1 MTLLISPLFHP
12 TTTILI
18 DDNETFLKGLSLELD
33 DDAIYHTFS
42 NPKEALVYCTENADI
57 TPIDD
62 SYLVADTES
71 PDPSEQNVTLH
82 TTELKTALLKPE
94 RFDVISVIVVDFS
107 MPQLTGVEFIDQLRT
122 QVKNKFA
129 KIIMVTGEADHSLA
143 VKLFNDKK
151 IDKFF
156 LKNEV
161 NLMSKVCVAINEMQQ
176 AYFLDLCTTLF
187 SSIVEKT
194 TPILN
199 DAAFANVFAKIKT
212 DLNIVEHYLCENTGS
227 FILVDKEG
235 ALTVLAVR
243 TQEDLAMYAD
253 LAEDQKVPAELVKR
267 ILHGSLLPFFGTFEK
282 FIASRRDD
290 WVVNTHLGKKV
301 PGREGYYYSVIESRK
316 VPTLPGAE
324 HIASFANY
332 MQEANA

>member
-1 MTLLISPLFHP
+1 MSLLISPLFHP

-18 DDNETFLKGLSLELD
+18 DDNEAFLEGLGLSLN

-42 NPKEALVYCTENADI
+42 NPKQALAYCTENATI

-62 SYLVADTES
+62 SYLMADTES
-71 PDPSEQNVTLH
+71 PDSSAQNVTLN
-82 TTELKTALLKPE
+82 TKELKTALLRPE

-107 MPQLTGVEFIDQLRT
+107 MPQLTGVEFIDQLRA

-143 VKLFNDKK
+143 VRLFNDKK

-156 LKNEV
+156 LKNEDNLEEKV
-161 NLMSKVCVAINEMQQ
+161 NASINEMQN
-176 AYFLDLCTTLF
+176 AYFLDLCSTLF

-199 DAAFANVFAKIKT
+199 DADFANVFAKVKA

-227 FILVDKEG
+227 FILVDKDG
-235 ALTVLAVR
+235 VMTVLVVR
-243 TQEDLAMYAD
+243 TEEDLAMYAD

-267 ILHGSLLPFFGTFEK
+267 ILNGSLLPFFGTFEK
-282 FIASRRDD
+282 FIASKRDD
-290 WVVNTHLGKKV
+290 WVINTHLGKKV
-301 PGREGYYYSVIESRK
+301 PGRPGYYYSVIESRK

-324 HIASFANY
+324 HIASFASY
-332 MQEANA
+332 MEAVNA

>member
-18 DDNETFLKGLSLELD
+18 DDNKTFLKTLSLKLD

-42 NPKEALVYCTENADI
+42 DPKEALAYCTENAKI

-62 SYLVADTES
+62 SYLMADTES
-71 PDPSEQNVTLH
+71 PDPSEQNITLR
-82 TTELKTALLKPE
+82 TREIKTALLKSE

-107 MPQLTGVEFIDQLRT
+107 MPTMTGVQFIDKLRE

-129 KIIMVTGEADHSLA
+129 KIIMVTGEADHGLA
-143 VKLFNDKK
+143 VELFNEKK

-156 LKNEV
+156 LKNEDNLEQKV
-161 NLMSKVCVAINEMQQ
+161 NSAIHEMQK

-194 TPILN
+194 TPILS
-199 DAAFANVFAKIKT
+199 DVTFANLFAKIKA
-212 DLNIVEHYLCENTGS
+212 DLNIIEHYLCENTGS
-227 FILVDKEG
+227 FILVDKNG
-235 ALTVLAVR
+235 VLTVLVVR
-243 TQEDLAMYAD
+243 TQGDLAMYAD
-253 LAEDQKVPAELVKR
+253 LAEDQRVPAELVKR
-267 ILHGSLLPFFGTFEK
+267 ILNGSLLPFFGTFEN
-282 FIASRRDD
+282 FIASKRDD

-316 VPTLPGAE
+316 VPSLPGAE
-324 HIASFANY
+324 HIASFASY
-332 MQEANA
+332 MQAVNA